1 MHDNDLV
8 AQGDRLVEIVGDHDD
23 RRPRATQEIAEV
35 PSELGAHDG
44 IERPERLVEEHE
56 AGIVHERADERDAL
70 PLAAG
75 QLEGEP
81 REERRIDASEAGKR
95 REALFDLFRASTERA
110 GTKHR
115 VRAHVEVR
123 EEPSLLGDV
132 ADAAAH
138 GVVACGDE
146 RLTEDLDAPP
156 IGDDEPREQPE
167 DGALPR
173 AARAHHHDR
182 LSRPRLDVDG
192 AEDEIARQADDGL
205 RELRRNDGSGH
216 APESTLSCR
225 GGPRVSPAA
234 RGYRPRAVA
243 VCSPGCAMAN
253 ATPLKLEGRFS
264 IDDVERLV
272 DALRTYEGSLET
284 RSDVVVDLEAVVALD
299 ATSIAVVAKHLRALA
314 RRGHEVR
321 IEGGDPSLRD
331 ELTAD
336 VGRAPIEKPKDD
348 GILADIG
355 NGTLSLYATVKD
367 IFAFVGEVVLSLFGV
382 AKEPRTGN
390 YRDVLRIAERAG
402 ADAVPIVLFINFLV
416 GFVMGFQG
424 AKQLKMF
431 GANIF
436 VADLVGLSV
445 TRELG
450 PLMTAIILAGRSG
463 SAFAA
468 ELSTMKVSE
477 EIDALRTMGFG
488 PMRYLVFPR
497 AFGLMLVAPI
507 LTLLADFVGILG
519 GLAVGVAGLDL
530 TVRGYL
536 VETRQAVT
544 AWDFNSGLVKSVA
557 FALVIALV
565 SCQQG
570 FAAEGGAEGVGRK
583 TTTSVV
589 ASLFALIVVDTLFTV
604 FFRAFDL

>member
-1 MHDNDLV
+1 MHDDDLV

-35 PSELGAHDG
+35 PAELGAHDG

-56 AGIVHERADERDAL
+56 AGLVHERADERDAL

-81 REERRIDASEAGKR
+81 REKRRIDAGEAGER

-110 GTKHR
+110 GTKRR

-138 GVVACGDE
+138 RVVACGDE

-192 AEDEIARQADDGL
+192 AEDEIA
-205 RELRRNDGSGH
+205 
-216 APESTLSCR
+216 
-225 GGPRVSPAA
+225 
-234 RGYRPRAVA
+234 YRPRAVA

-348 GILADIG
+348 GILADVG
-355 NGTLSLYATVKD
+355 NGTLSLYATAKD